1 MLSAVTIMAIMVV
14 DVELGTLATLMATPQ
29 MAIYFR
35 KKAGT
40 KDGLYERYSSCFR
53 MSRLAE
59 PWEAKSVLVLFGT
72 KLDWTTIFSLPAWSA
87 RPRPK
92 RTSG

>member
-40 KDGLYERYSSCFR
+40 KDGLGVRVVLLENILSGMKIIHGMVSLFVKIVTQG
-53 MSRLAE
+53 
-59 PWEAKSVLVLFGT
+59 KSLMQ
-72 KLDWTTIFSLPAWSA
+72 DHQHAQIAQ
-87 RPRPK
+87 
-92 RTSG
+92 